1 MTLFRMGTGAIISA
15 GVIVLTLI
23 TAFIHL
29 RLGSFGLPQFTLNGL
44 GYLVLLALLYLPVS
58 QLAPYR
64 HIVRWALVG
73 YTALTIVLWI
83 FLGAPY
89 TPTGYFTKLVEIG
102 IIVLLVVEHR
112 MTSATGQTQRPSRA
126 S

>member
-1 MTLFRMGTGAIISA
+1 MTSSRMGTGAIISV

-29 RLGSFGLPQFTLNGL
+29 RLGSFGLPLFTLNGL
-44 GYLVLLALLYLPVS
+44 GYLVLLALLYIPVS
-58 QLAPYR
+58 WLAPYR
-64 HIVRWALVG
+64 RFARWALIG
-73 YTALTIVLWI
+73 FAALTIVLWI
-83 FLGAPY
+83 FLGTPY

-102 IIVLLVVEHR
+102 IIVLLVMEHR
-112 MTSATGQTQRPSRA
+112 MTSATEQTQRPSRV

>member
-1 MTLFRMGTGAIISA
+1 MASFRTGTGAIISV

-29 RLGSFGLPQFTLNGL
+29 RLGSFGLPLFTLNGL
-44 GYLVLLALLYLPVS
+44 GYLVLLLLLYLPFS
-58 QLAPYR
+58 LLAPYR
-64 HIVRWALVG
+64 HIARWALIG

-102 IIVLLVVEHR
+102 IIVLLVMEHR
-112 MTSATGQTQRPSRA
+112 MTSAGEQTQRPSRV